1 MKSRSKTQP
10 KFPQFLFYLK
20 IAGGEVCDR
29 GEDVERWLG
38 ASKPQKPLYFRRF
51 SYQSATVGLPIGN
64 PDAISVVFGALSVA
78 KRATDGMSCNFWSFL

>member
-1 MKSRSKTQP
+1 MKSRSKSQP

-51 SYQSATVGLPIGN
+51 SYQSATVGLPIVN
-64 PDAISVVFGALSVA
+64 PRHHAHGRALHSGARRPV
-78 KRATDGMSCNFWSFL
+78 NFKVMVLCGY